1 MANSTAEISVSPA
14 TGLALYGL
22 FELFLRQPNAAV
34 AVYAFVA
41 ITQIAPQH
49 LPAYDAAAAMVGNY
63 FQEPHADDPSQASKS
78 SGDDNGA
85 QHNPRNPSSPERSQA
100 SQSFADY
107 TTLKYDQYRKLVALS
122 KANAWLIGSLT
133 WIPLILFFIHGNY
146 IQAHA
151 LRQRYFKLILGF
163 AYAAVVAYLAASDRP
178 WEPLYMLIIY
188 WRFEFTGKYAQ
199 ALITGWSWIEWYTNH
214 SKKRVITSAIIAI
227 LIQTPLLVV
236 VISTALGDFMCHC
249 IRDPTYMR
257 ARIANATFNAIRL
270 PHSLCLMILQIWL
283 HVNGLAEHF
292 INRWS
297 LVENILIWINTAIGF
312 GGIFY
317 APDAFVS
324 LVIQS
329 LIFVGSLRYLYKER
343 VARYMTM
350 LRNATS
356 RSIASAVHAIAAFI
370 DSVKGWLIF
379 YAFIVYSI
387 KVPVALN
394 LIPRNHYSVTHLWNS
409 ILTFRWP
416 QVNDLITNEDLR
428 NQWSQVKLAVSISL
442 ASFLDMRHDAKACF
456 DYVYSYMSWVS
467 PSPRESWEAIC
478 SYTLYP
484 VASVFGW
491 VWAMIK
497 TSSTQYITEASAYYG
512 GFASPGESLKFAA
525 NQSINASS
533 NALSEDLRSAP
544 SQSNFAFFSALSTY
558 SKKLLNCLATII
570 GYASQIFEIVFHA
583 NSCPRNTTSELFW
596 SKTFVIMST
605 AIVTCACVA
614 QYKLYAHP
622 TGQRFIIVYYL
633 TVGLGYLYTLECTQ
647 DVKAAV
653 CTVLIV
659 SPLPCFMF
667 SPDLIMDS
675 VRRGLHGI
683 IGFSY
688 AIYATVD
695 AACTK
700 VMDAVVGGN
709 GDNDWTG
716 DPQLPAVWFPTN
728 LDTWATDSDDSSD
741 EEDLLAPSSVPS
753 SVLAPATVAVEEQ
766 KPVDRT
772 PVAQNSSAQ
781 KSKTTAVRVNKA
793 RYVRK
798 HKDQR
803 KQKSLERASA
813 ATNALVKASREFGPR
828 PVFNESVESSSSI
841 PDETTKN
848 TTTSSPDAVEAEIL
862 EQPSSQLEVPTREH
876 PATNGL
882 IAKSSG
888 SALGPVADET
898 IDPSLALP
906 VRTAEFI
913 TDSLPTEVETVLLA
927 QPSDQSDIEGIEDAP
942 PESTT
947 QVKPVVNTNIDS
959 NMNDAPEAAAIKMNS
974 TPALAPASQTPG
986 NDFNLGAESF
996 AAAGTLNTNT
1006 DDPPESDIS
1015 SLDSDD
1021 LQDTAEGERM
1031 LAAAYAAR
1039 DAAAATAS
1047 PLSLSVE
1054 ILEDSDSDLSDPPD
1068 KYQ

>member
-1 MANSTAEISVSPA
+1 M
-14 TGLALYGL
+14 
-22 FELFLRQPNAAV
+22 
-34 AVYAFVA
+34 
-41 ITQIAPQH
+41 PQ
-49 LPAYDAAAAMVGNY
+49 LQWSETTS
-63 FQEPHADDPSQASKS
+63 QEPHADDPSQASKS

-122 KANAWLIGSLT
+122 KANAWLIGPLT

-188 WRFEFTGKYAQ
+188 WRFEFTGKY
-199 ALITGWSWIEWYTNH
+199 
-214 SKKRVITSAIIAI
+214 
-227 LIQTPLLVV
+227 TPLLVV

-379 YAFIVYSI
+379 YAFIVYI
-387 KVPVALN
+387 
-394 LIPRNHYSVTHLWNS
+394 
-409 ILTFRWP
+409 
-416 QVNDLITNEDLR
+416 
-428 NQWSQVKLAVSISL
+428 SISL

-781 KSKTTAVRVNKA
+781 KSKTTAVRVNKV
-793 RYVRK
+793 RYV
-798 HKDQR
+798 
-803 KQKSLERASA
+803 L
-813 ATNALVKASREFGPR
+813 
-828 PVFNESVESSSSI
+828 
-841 PDETTKN
+841 
-848 TTTSSPDAVEAEIL
+848 EAEIL